1 MQTGIRIIKRGAQNA
16 TNQVATNPV
25 AKTARERERERV
37 NTVKGW
43 ISEWEVRK
51 RALQTAANS
60 LMRSIGDPSYAPTK
74 PFAVVN

>member
-1 MQTGIRIIKRGAQNA
+1 MQTRIRIIKRGAQNA

-43 ISEWEVRK
+43 ISEWETRK

-60 LMRSIGDPSYAPTK
+60 LIRSIGDRSEAPTK
-74 PFAVVN
+74 PFAVVS